1 MNVTH
6 VAGTNRGKVMLY
18 ALSTCGWCRRTKAL
32 LNDLGVEYDYTDVD
46 LLQGKEQDDVMN
58 EVRKFNP
65 DCNFPTMVIDGQ
77 KCIVGF
83 KEDEIREA
91 LGNGTG
97 Q

>member
-1 MNVTH
+1 MNITH
-6 VAGTNRGKVMLY
+6 VAGNNRGKVMLY

-46 LLQGKEQDDVMN
+46 LLKGKEQDTAME
-58 EVRKFNP
+58 EVKKFNP
-65 DCNFPTMVIDGQ
+65 DCNFPTMVIDDQ

-91 LGNGTG
+91 LSG
-97 Q
+97 